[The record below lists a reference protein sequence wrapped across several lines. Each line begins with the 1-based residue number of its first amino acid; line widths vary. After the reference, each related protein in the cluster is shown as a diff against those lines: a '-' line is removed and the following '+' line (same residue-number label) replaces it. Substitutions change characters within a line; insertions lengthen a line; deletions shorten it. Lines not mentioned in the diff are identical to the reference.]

1 MEKGKVFDF
10 IRRRG
15 TLGILTLALVG
26 IVAFASYR
34 TSYPVTT
41 ETEMQNE
48 GTQDNGEKVSLA
60 ANDQNAASAN
70 TQTADGQNDTA
81 QIANTQNVQA
91 QMTDYQNGVSQ
102 SADAQQADGQSKDGL
117 GVNAA
122 ADGKVSQTSSGQVT
136 ADGTVTVKADH
147 TGTTDSKADD
157 QKTASSEETTEDTQE
172 VLSGSVISPT
182 VQFTEDSSLSWPA
195 AGSILMDYSMDGT
208 VYFQTLNEYKYN
220 PALIISSEV
229 GNPVVAAAKGI
240 VESIDSNE
248 ETGTT
253 LTMNIGDNYEL
264 IYGQLKELAVAEGD
278 VVEQGALLGYVSE
291 PTKYY
296 CEEGSNLYFAMKK
309 DGQITDPCLYLE

>member
-1 MEKGKVFDF
+1 MEKGKIFDF
-10 IRRRG
+10 IRKRG
-15 TLGILTLALVG
+15 TLGVLTLALVG

-41 ETEMQNE
+41 ETEEQKE
-48 GTQDNGEKVSLA
+48 
-60 ANDQNAASAN
+60 N
-70 TQTADGQNDTA
+70 TQTSQTETVDSAKNASLATVDQIDDGKKEAA
-81 QIANTQNVQA
+81 QIANTTSVQA
-91 QMTDYQNGVSQ
+91 QI
-102 SADAQQADGQSKDGL
+102 ADGGEPA
-117 GVNAA
+117 VA
-122 ADGKVSQTSSGQVT
+122 
-136 ADGTVTVKADH
+136 
-147 TGTTDSKADD
+147 TDSA
-157 QKTASSEETTEDTQE
+157 QENETEAARKDAREVSAESDAMTEDTQE

-220 PALIISSEV
+220 PALIISSQT

-240 VESIDSNE
+240 VESIDINE

-264 IYGQLKELAVAEGD
+264 IYGQLKEVAVAQGD
-278 VVEQGALLGYVSE
+278 VVEQGELLGYVSE

-309 DGQITDPCLYLE
+309 DGQVTDPCLYLE

>member
-1 MEKGKVFDF
+1 MEKGKIFDF
-10 IRRRG
+10 IRKRG
-15 TLGILTLALVG
+15 TLGVLTLALVG

-41 ETEMQNE
+41 ETEEQKE
-48 GTQDNGEKVSLA
+48 STQTSQTETVDSAKNASLA
-60 ANDQNAASAN
+60 TVDQID
-70 TQTADGQNDTA
+70 DGKKEAA
-81 QIANTQNVQA
+81 QIANTTSVQA
-91 QMTDYQNGVSQ
+91 QI
-102 SADAQQADGQSKDGL
+102 ADGGEPAVGTNSAQKNETEAARKDTRE
-117 GVNAA
+117 
-122 ADGKVSQTSSGQVT
+122 VSAESD
-136 ADGTVTVKADH
+136 AM
-147 TGTTDSKADD
+147 
-157 QKTASSEETTEDTQE
+157 TEDTQE

-220 PALIISSEV
+220 PALIISSQT

-240 VESIDSNE
+240 VESIDINE

-264 IYGQLKELAVAEGD
+264 IYGQLKEVAVAQGD
-278 VVEQGALLGYVSE
+278 VVEQGELLGYVSE

-309 DGQITDPCLYLE
+309 DGQVTDPCLYLE

>member
-1 MEKGKVFDF
+1 MEKGKIFDF
-10 IRRRG
+10 IRKRG
-15 TLGILTLALVG
+15 TLGVLTLALVG

-41 ETEMQNE
+41 ETEEQKE
-48 GTQDNGEKVSLA
+48 STQTSQTETVDSAKNASLA
-60 ANDQNAASAN
+60 TVDQID
-70 TQTADGQNDTA
+70 DGKKEAA
-81 QIANTQNVQA
+81 QIANTTSVQA
-91 QMTDYQNGVSQ
+91 QI
-102 SADAQQADGQSKDGL
+102 ADGGEPA
-117 GVNAA
+117 VA
-122 ADGKVSQTSSGQVT
+122 
-136 ADGTVTVKADH
+136 
-147 TGTTDSKADD
+147 TDSA
-157 QKTASSEETTEDTQE
+157 QENETEAARKDTREVSAESDAMTEDTQE

-220 PALIISSEV
+220 PALIISSQT

-240 VESIDSNE
+240 VESIDINE

-264 IYGQLKELAVAEGD
+264 IYGQLKEVAVAQGD
-278 VVEQGALLGYVSE
+278 VVEQGELLGYVSE

-309 DGQITDPCLYLE
+309 DGQVTDPCLYLE

>member
-1 MEKGKVFDF
+1 MEKGKIFDF
-10 IRRRG
+10 IRKRG
-15 TLGILTLALVG
+15 TLGVLTLALVG

-41 ETEMQNE
+41 ETEEQKE
-48 GTQDNGEKVSLA
+48 
-60 ANDQNAASAN
+60 N
-70 TQTADGQNDTA
+70 TQTSQTETVDSAKNASLATMDQIDDGQKEAA
-81 QIANTQNVQA
+81 QIANTTSVQA
-91 QMTDYQNGVSQ
+91 QI
-102 SADAQQADGQSKDGL
+102 ADGGEPA
-117 GVNAA
+117 VA
-122 ADGKVSQTSSGQVT
+122 
-136 ADGTVTVKADH
+136 
-147 TGTTDSKADD
+147 TDSA
-157 QKTASSEETTEDTQE
+157 QENETEAARKDTREVSAESDAMTEDTQE

-220 PALIISSEV
+220 PALIISSQT

-240 VESIDSNE
+240 VESIDINE

-264 IYGQLKELAVAEGD
+264 IYGQLKEVAVAQGD
-278 VVEQGALLGYVSE
+278 VVEQGELLGYVSE

-309 DGQITDPCLYLE
+309 DGQVTDPCLYLE

>member
-1 MEKGKVFDF
+1 MEKGKIFDF
-10 IRRRG
+10 IRKRG
-15 TLGILTLALVG
+15 TLGVLTLALVG

-41 ETEMQNE
+41 ETEEQKE
-48 GTQDNGEKVSLA
+48 STQTSQTETVDSAKNASLA
-60 ANDQNAASAN
+60 TVDQID
-70 TQTADGQNDTA
+70 DGKKEAA
-81 QIANTQNVQA
+81 QIANTTSVQA
-91 QMTDYQNGVSQ
+91 QI
-102 SADAQQADGQSKDGL
+102 ADGGEPA
-117 GVNAA
+117 VA
-122 ADGKVSQTSSGQVT
+122 
-136 ADGTVTVKADH
+136 
-147 TGTTDSKADD
+147 TDSA
-157 QKTASSEETTEDTQE
+157 QENETEAARKDAREVSAESDAMTEDTQE

-220 PALIISSEV
+220 PALIISSQT

-240 VESIDSNE
+240 VESIDINE

-264 IYGQLKELAVAEGD
+264 IYGQLKEVAVAQGD
-278 VVEQGALLGYVSE
+278 VVEQGELLGYVSE

-309 DGQITDPCLYLE
+309 DGQVTDPCLYLE

>member
-1 MEKGKVFDF
+1 MEKGKIFDF
-10 IRRRG
+10 IRKRG
-15 TLGILTLALVG
+15 TLGVLTLALVG

-41 ETEMQNE
+41 ETEEQKE
-48 GTQDNGEKVSLA
+48 
-60 ANDQNAASAN
+60 N
-70 TQTADGQNDTA
+70 TQTSQTETVDSAKNASLATVDQIDDGQKEAA
-81 QIANTQNVQA
+81 QIANTTSVQA
-91 QMTDYQNGVSQ
+91 QI
-102 SADAQQADGQSKDGL
+102 ADGGEPA
-117 GVNAA
+117 VA
-122 ADGKVSQTSSGQVT
+122 
-136 ADGTVTVKADH
+136 
-147 TGTTDSKADD
+147 TDSA
-157 QKTASSEETTEDTQE
+157 QENETEAARKDTREVSAESDAMTEDTQE

-220 PALIISSEV
+220 PALIISSQT

-240 VESIDSNE
+240 VESIDINE

-264 IYGQLKELAVAEGD
+264 IYGQLKEVAVAQGD
-278 VVEQGALLGYVSE
+278 VVEQGELLGYVSE

-309 DGQITDPCLYLE
+309 DGQVTDPCLYLE

>member
-1 MEKGKVFDF
+1 MEKGKIFDF
-10 IRRRG
+10 IRKRG
-15 TLGILTLALVG
+15 TLGVLTLALVG

-41 ETEMQNE
+41 ETEEQKE
-48 GTQDNGEKVSLA
+48 STQTSQTETVDSAKNASLA
-60 ANDQNAASAN
+60 TVDQID
-70 TQTADGQNDTA
+70 DGKKEAA
-81 QIANTQNVQA
+81 QIANTTSVQA
-91 QMTDYQNGVSQ
+91 QI
-102 SADAQQADGQSKDGL
+102 ADGGEPA
-117 GVNAA
+117 VA
-122 ADGKVSQTSSGQVT
+122 
-136 ADGTVTVKADH
+136 
-147 TGTTDSKADD
+147 TDSA
-157 QKTASSEETTEDTQE
+157 QENETEAARKDTREISAESDAMTEDTQE

-220 PALIISSEV
+220 PALIISSQT

-240 VESIDSNE
+240 VESIDINE

-264 IYGQLKELAVAEGD
+264 IYGQLKEVAVAQGD
-278 VVEQGALLGYVSE
+278 VVEQGELLGYVSE

-309 DGQITDPCLYLE
+309 DGQVTDPCLYLE

>member
-1 MEKGKVFDF
+1 MEKGKIFDF
-10 IRRRG
+10 IRKRG
-15 TLGILTLALVG
+15 TLGVLTLALVG

-41 ETEMQNE
+41 ETEEQKE
-48 GTQDNGEKVSLA
+48 STQTSQTETVDSAKNASLA
-60 ANDQNAASAN
+60 TVDQID
-70 TQTADGQNDTA
+70 DGKKEAA
-81 QIANTQNVQA
+81 QIANTTSVQA
-91 QMTDYQNGVSQ
+91 QI
-102 SADAQQADGQSKDGL
+102 ADGGEPA
-117 GVNAA
+117 VA
-122 ADGKVSQTSSGQVT
+122 
-136 ADGTVTVKADH
+136 
-147 TGTTDSKADD
+147 TDSA
-157 QKTASSEETTEDTQE
+157 QENETEAARKDTREVSAESDAMTEDTQE

-220 PALIISSEV
+220 PALIISSQT

-240 VESIDSNE
+240 VESIDVNE

-264 IYGQLKELAVAEGD
+264 IYGQLKEVAVAQGD
-278 VVEQGALLGYVSE
+278 VVEQGELLGYVSE

-309 DGQITDPCLYLE
+309 DGQVTDPCLYLE

>member
-1 MEKGKVFDF
+1 MEKGKIFDF
-10 IRRRG
+10 IRKRG
-15 TLGILTLALVG
+15 TLGVLTLALVG

-41 ETEMQNE
+41 ETEEQKE
-48 GTQDNGEKVSLA
+48 STQTSQTETVDSAKNASLA
-60 ANDQNAASAN
+60 TVDQID
-70 TQTADGQNDTA
+70 DGQKEAA
-81 QIANTQNVQA
+81 QIANTTSVQA
-91 QMTDYQNGVSQ
+91 QI
-102 SADAQQADGQSKDGL
+102 ADGGEPA
-117 GVNAA
+117 VA
-122 ADGKVSQTSSGQVT
+122 
-136 ADGTVTVKADH
+136 
-147 TGTTDSKADD
+147 TDSA
-157 QKTASSEETTEDTQE
+157 QENETEAARKDTREVSAESDAMTEDTQE

-220 PALIISSEV
+220 PALIIGSQT

-240 VESIDSNE
+240 VESIDINE

-264 IYGQLKELAVAEGD
+264 IYGQLKEVAVAQGD
-278 VVEQGALLGYVSE
+278 VVEQGELLGYVSE

-309 DGQITDPCLYLE
+309 DGQVTDPCLYLE

>member
-1 MEKGKVFDF
+1 MEKGKIFDF
-10 IRRRG
+10 IRKRG
-15 TLGILTLALVG
+15 TLGVLTLALVG

-41 ETEMQNE
+41 ETEEQKE
-48 GTQDNGEKVSLA
+48 
-60 ANDQNAASAN
+60 N
-70 TQTADGQNDTA
+70 TQTSQTETVDSAKNASLATVDQIDDGQKEAA
-81 QIANTQNVQA
+81 QIANTTSVQA
-91 QMTDYQNGVSQ
+91 QITDGGEPAV
-102 SADAQQADGQSKDGL
+102 A
-117 GVNAA
+117 
-122 ADGKVSQTSSGQVT
+122 
-136 ADGTVTVKADH
+136 
-147 TGTTDSKADD
+147 TDSA
-157 QKTASSEETTEDTQE
+157 QENETEAARKDTREVSAESDAMTEDTQE

-220 PALIISSEV
+220 PALIISSQT

-240 VESIDSNE
+240 VESIDINE

-264 IYGQLKELAVAEGD
+264 IYGQLKEVAVAQGD
-278 VVEQGALLGYVSE
+278 VVEQGELLGYVSE

-309 DGQITDPCLYLE
+309 DGQVTDPCLYLE

>member
-1 MEKGKVFDF
+1 MEKGKIFDF
-10 IRRRG
+10 IRKRG
-15 TLGILTLALVG
+15 TLGVLTLALVG

-41 ETEMQNE
+41 ETEEQKE
-48 GTQDNGEKVSLA
+48 
-60 ANDQNAASAN
+60 N
-70 TQTADGQNDTA
+70 TQTSQTETVDSAKNASLATVDQIDDGQKEAA
-81 QIANTQNVQA
+81 QIANTTSVQA
-91 QMTDYQNGVSQ
+91 QI
-102 SADAQQADGQSKDGL
+102 ADGGEPA
-117 GVNAA
+117 VA
-122 ADGKVSQTSSGQVT
+122 
-136 ADGTVTVKADH
+136 
-147 TGTTDSKADD
+147 TDSA
-157 QKTASSEETTEDTQE
+157 QENETEAARKDTREVSAESDAMTEDTQE

-220 PALIISSEV
+220 PALIISSQT

-240 VESIDSNE
+240 VESIDINE

-264 IYGQLKELAVAEGD
+264 IYGQLKEVAVAQGD
-278 VVEQGALLGYVSE
+278 VVEQGELLGYVSE

-296 CEEGSNLYFAMKK
+296 CEEGSNLYFAMEKN
-309 DGQITDPCLYLE
+309 GEPVDPIAYLP

>member
-1 MEKGKVFDF
+1 MEKEKIFDF
-10 IRRRG
+10 IRKRG
-15 TLGILTLALVG
+15 TLGVLTLALVG

-41 ETEMQNE
+41 ETEEQKE
-48 GTQDNGEKVSLA
+48 S
-60 ANDQNAASAN
+60 
-70 TQTADGQNDTA
+70 TQTSQTETVDSAKNASLTTVDQIDDGKKEAA
-81 QIANTQNVQA
+81 QIANTTSVQA
-91 QMTDYQNGVSQ
+91 QI
-102 SADAQQADGQSKDGL
+102 ADGGEPA
-117 GVNAA
+117 VA
-122 ADGKVSQTSSGQVT
+122 
-136 ADGTVTVKADH
+136 
-147 TGTTDSKADD
+147 TDSA
-157 QKTASSEETTEDTQE
+157 QENETEAARKDTREVSAESDAMTEDTQE

-208 VYFQTLNEYKYN
+208 VYFKTLNEYKYN
-220 PALIISSEV
+220 PALIISSQA

-240 VESIDSNE
+240 VESIDINE

-264 IYGQLKELAVAEGD
+264 IYGQLKEVAVAQGD
-278 VVEQGALLGYVSE
+278 VVEQGELLGYVSE

-309 DGQITDPCLYLE
+309 DGQVTDPCLYLE

>member
-1 MEKGKVFDF
+1 MEKGKIFDF
-10 IRRRG
+10 IRKRG
-15 TLGILTLALVG
+15 TLGVLTLALVG

-41 ETEMQNE
+41 ETEEQKE
-48 GTQDNGEKVSLA
+48 STQTSQTETMDSAKNASLA
-60 ANDQNAASAN
+60 TVDQID
-70 TQTADGQNDTA
+70 DGKKDAA
-81 QIANTQNVQA
+81 QIANTTSVQA
-91 QMTDYQNGVSQ
+91 QIVDGGDHTVGTD
-102 SADAQQADGQSKDGL
+102 SAQENETEADGRHTRE
-117 GVNAA
+117 
-122 ADGKVSQTSSGQVT
+122 VSTESDVM
-136 ADGTVTVKADH
+136 
-147 TGTTDSKADD
+147 
-157 QKTASSEETTEDTQE
+157 TEDTQE

-220 PALIISSEV
+220 PALIIGSQT

-240 VESIDSNE
+240 VESIDTNE

-264 IYGQLKELAVAEGD
+264 IYGQLKEVAVAQGD
-278 VVEQGALLGYVSE
+278 VVEQGELLGYVSE

-309 DGQITDPCLYLE
+309 DGQVTDPCLYLE

>member
-1 MEKGKVFDF
+1 MEKGKIFDF
-10 IRRRG
+10 IRKRG
-15 TLGILTLALVG
+15 TLGVLTLALVG

-41 ETEMQNE
+41 ETEEQKE
-48 GTQDNGEKVSLA
+48 
-60 ANDQNAASAN
+60 N
-70 TQTADGQNDTA
+70 TQTSQTETVDSAKNASLATVDQIDDGKKDAA
-81 QIANTQNVQA
+81 QIANTTSVQA
-91 QMTDYQNGVSQ
+91 QI
-102 SADAQQADGQSKDGL
+102 ADGGEPA
-117 GVNAA
+117 VA
-122 ADGKVSQTSSGQVT
+122 
-136 ADGTVTVKADH
+136 
-147 TGTTDSKADD
+147 TDSA
-157 QKTASSEETTEDTQE
+157 QENETEEARKDTREVSAESDAMTEDTQE

-220 PALIISSEV
+220 PALIISSQT

-240 VESIDSNE
+240 VESIDINE
-248 ETGTT
+248 DTGTT

-264 IYGQLKELAVAEGD
+264 IYGQLKEVAVAQGD
-278 VVEQGALLGYVSE
+278 VVEQGELLGYVSE

-309 DGQITDPCLYLE
+309 DGQVTDPCLYLE

>member
-1 MEKGKVFDF
+1 MEKGKIFDF
-10 IRRRG
+10 IRKRG
-15 TLGILTLALVG
+15 TLGVLTLALVG

-41 ETEMQNE
+41 ETEEQKE
-48 GTQDNGEKVSLA
+48 
-60 ANDQNAASAN
+60 N
-70 TQTADGQNDTA
+70 TQTSQTETVDSAKNASLATVDQIDDGQKEAA
-81 QIANTQNVQA
+81 QIANTTSVQA
-91 QMTDYQNGVSQ
+91 QI
-102 SADAQQADGQSKDGL
+102 ADGGEPA
-117 GVNAA
+117 VA
-122 ADGKVSQTSSGQVT
+122 
-136 ADGTVTVKADH
+136 
-147 TGTTDSKADD
+147 TDSV
-157 QKTASSEETTEDTQE
+157 QENETEAARKDTREVSAESDAMTEDTQE

-220 PALIISSEV
+220 PALIISSQT

-240 VESIDSNE
+240 VESIDVNE

-264 IYGQLKELAVAEGD
+264 IYGQLKEVAVAQGD
-278 VVEQGALLGYVSE
+278 VVEQGELLGYVSE

-309 DGQITDPCLYLE
+309 DGQVTDPCLYLE

>member
-1 MEKGKVFDF
+1 MEKGKIFDF
-10 IRRRG
+10 IRKRG
-15 TLGILTLALVG
+15 TLGVLTLALVG

-41 ETEMQNE
+41 ETEEQKE
-48 GTQDNGEKVSLA
+48 STQTSQTETVDSAKNASLA
-60 ANDQNAASAN
+60 TVDQID
-70 TQTADGQNDTA
+70 DGKKDAA
-81 QIANTQNVQA
+81 QIANTTSVQA
-91 QMTDYQNGVSQ
+91 QIDDGGEHTAGTD
-102 SADAQQADGQSKDGL
+102 SAQENETEADGRHTRE
-117 GVNAA
+117 
-122 ADGKVSQTSSGQVT
+122 VSTESD
-136 ADGTVTVKADH
+136 AM
-147 TGTTDSKADD
+147 
-157 QKTASSEETTEDTQE
+157 TEDTQE

-220 PALIISSEV
+220 PALIIGSQT

-240 VESIDSNE
+240 VESIDINE

-264 IYGQLKELAVAEGD
+264 IYGQLKEVAVAQGD
-278 VVEQGALLGYVSE
+278 VVEQGELLGYVSE

-309 DGQITDPCLYLE
+309 DGQVTDPCLYLE

>member
-1 MEKGKVFDF
+1 MEKGKIFDF
-10 IRRRG
+10 IRKRG
-15 TLGILTLALVG
+15 TLGVLTLALVG

-41 ETEMQNE
+41 ETEEQKE
-48 GTQDNGEKVSLA
+48 STQTSQTKTVDSAKNASLA
-60 ANDQNAASAN
+60 TVDQID
-70 TQTADGQNDTA
+70 DGKKEAA
-81 QIANTQNVQA
+81 QIANTTSVQA
-91 QMTDYQNGVSQ
+91 QI
-102 SADAQQADGQSKDGL
+102 ADGGEPAV
-117 GVNAA
+117 G
-122 ADGKVSQTSSGQVT
+122 
-136 ADGTVTVKADH
+136 
-147 TGTTDSKADD
+147 TDSA
-157 QKTASSEETTEDTQE
+157 EENETEAARKDTREVFAESDAMTEDTQE

-208 VYFQTLNEYKYN
+208 VYFKTLNEYKYN
-220 PALIISSEV
+220 PALIISSQA

-240 VESIDSNE
+240 VESIDINE

-264 IYGQLKELAVAEGD
+264 IYGQLKEVAVAQGD
-278 VVEQGALLGYVSE
+278 VVEQGELLGYVSE

-309 DGQITDPCLYLE
+309 DGQVTDPCLYLE

>member
-1 MEKGKVFDF
+1 MEKGKIFDF
-10 IRRRG
+10 IRKRG
-15 TLGILTLALVG
+15 TLGVLTLALVG

-41 ETEMQNE
+41 ETEEQKE
-48 GTQDNGEKVSLA
+48 
-60 ANDQNAASAN
+60 N
-70 TQTADGQNDTA
+70 TQTSQTETVDSAKNASLATVDQIDDGKKEAA
-81 QIANTQNVQA
+81 QIANTTSVQA
-91 QMTDYQNGVSQ
+91 QI
-102 SADAQQADGQSKDGL
+102 ADGGEPAV
-117 GVNAA
+117 G
-122 ADGKVSQTSSGQVT
+122 
-136 ADGTVTVKADH
+136 
-147 TGTTDSKADD
+147 TDSA
-157 QKTASSEETTEDTQE
+157 QENETEAARKDAREVSAESDAMTEDTQE

-220 PALIISSEV
+220 PALIISSQT
-229 GNPVVAAAKGI
+229 GNPVIAAAKGI
-240 VESIDSNE
+240 VESIDINE

-264 IYGQLKELAVAEGD
+264 IYGQLKEVAVAQGD
-278 VVEQGALLGYVSE
+278 VVEQGELLGYVSE

-309 DGQITDPCLYLE
+309 DGQVTDPCLYLE

>member
-1 MEKGKVFDF
+1 MEKGKIFDF
-10 IRRRG
+10 IRKRG
-15 TLGILTLALVG
+15 TLGVLTLALVG

-41 ETEMQNE
+41 ETEEQKE
-48 GTQDNGEKVSLA
+48 
-60 ANDQNAASAN
+60 N
-70 TQTADGQNDTA
+70 TQTSQTETVDSAKNASLATVDQIDDGKKEAA
-81 QIANTQNVQA
+81 QIANTTSVQA
-91 QMTDYQNGVSQ
+91 QI
-102 SADAQQADGQSKDGL
+102 ADGGEPAV
-117 GVNAA
+117 G
-122 ADGKVSQTSSGQVT
+122 
-136 ADGTVTVKADH
+136 
-147 TGTTDSKADD
+147 TDSA
-157 QKTASSEETTEDTQE
+157 QENETEANGRHTREVSTESDAMTEDTQE

-220 PALIISSEV
+220 PALIISSQE

-240 VESIDSNE
+240 VESIDINE

-264 IYGQLKELAVAEGD
+264 VYGQLKEVTVAQGD
-278 VVEQGALLGYVSE
+278 VVEQGELLGYVSE

-309 DGQITDPCLYLE
+309 DGQVTDPCLYLE

>member
-1 MEKGKVFDF
+1 MEKGKIFDF
-10 IRRRG
+10 IRKRG
-15 TLGILTLALVG
+15 TLGVLTLALVG

-41 ETEMQNE
+41 ETEGQKESMQTSQTETVDSAKNA
-48 GTQDNGEKVSLA
+48 SLA
-60 ANDQNAASAN
+60 AVDQID
-70 TQTADGQNDTA
+70 DGKKEAA
-81 QIANTQNVQA
+81 QIANTTSVQA
-91 QMTDYQNGVSQ
+91 QI
-102 SADAQQADGQSKDGL
+102 ADGGEPAV
-117 GVNAA
+117 G
-122 ADGKVSQTSSGQVT
+122 
-136 ADGTVTVKADH
+136 
-147 TGTTDSKADD
+147 TDSA
-157 QKTASSEETTEDTQE
+157 QENETEAARKDTREVSAESDAMTEDTQE

-220 PALIISSEV
+220 PALIISSQT

-240 VESIDSNE
+240 VESIDINE

-264 IYGQLKELAVAEGD
+264 IYGQLKEVAVAQGD
-278 VVEQGALLGYVSE
+278 VVEQGELLGYVSE

-309 DGQITDPCLYLE
+309 DGQVTDPCLYLE

>member
-1 MEKGKVFDF
+1 MEKGKIFDF
-10 IRRRG
+10 IRKRG
-15 TLGILTLALVG
+15 TLGVLTLALVG

-41 ETEMQNE
+41 ETEEQKE
-48 GTQDNGEKVSLA
+48 
-60 ANDQNAASAN
+60 N
-70 TQTADGQNDTA
+70 TQTSQTETVDSAKNASLATVDQIDDGQKEAA
-81 QIANTQNVQA
+81 QIANTTSVQA
-91 QMTDYQNGVSQ
+91 QI
-102 SADAQQADGQSKDGL
+102 ADGGEPAV
-117 GVNAA
+117 G
-122 ADGKVSQTSSGQVT
+122 
-136 ADGTVTVKADH
+136 
-147 TGTTDSKADD
+147 TDSA
-157 QKTASSEETTEDTQE
+157 QENETEAARKDTREVSAESDAMTEDTQE

-220 PALIISSEV
+220 PALIISSQT

-240 VESIDSNE
+240 VESIDINE

-264 IYGQLKELAVAEGD
+264 IYGQLKEVAVAQGD
-278 VVEQGALLGYVSE
+278 VVEQGELLGYVSE

-309 DGQITDPCLYLE
+309 DGQVTDPCLYLE

>member
-1 MEKGKVFDF
+1 MEKGKIFDF
-10 IRRRG
+10 IRKRG
-15 TLGILTLALVG
+15 TLGVLTLALVG

-41 ETEMQNE
+41 ETEGQKESMQTSQTETVDSAKNA
-48 GTQDNGEKVSLA
+48 SLA
-60 ANDQNAASAN
+60 TVDQID
-70 TQTADGQNDTA
+70 DGKKEAA
-81 QIANTQNVQA
+81 QIANTTSVQA
-91 QMTDYQNGVSQ
+91 QI
-102 SADAQQADGQSKDGL
+102 ADGGEPAV
-117 GVNAA
+117 G
-122 ADGKVSQTSSGQVT
+122 
-136 ADGTVTVKADH
+136 
-147 TGTTDSKADD
+147 TDSA
-157 QKTASSEETTEDTQE
+157 QENETEAARKDTREVSAESDAMTEDTQE

-220 PALIISSEV
+220 PALIISSQT

-240 VESIDSNE
+240 VDSIDIKE

-253 LTMNIGDNYEL
+253 LTMNNGDNYEL
-264 IYGQLKELAVAEGD
+264 IYGQLKEVAVAQGD
-278 VVEQGALLGYVSE
+278 VVEQGELLGYVSE

-309 DGQITDPCLYLE
+309 DGQVTDPCLYLE

>member
-1 MEKGKVFDF
+1 MEKGKIFDF
-10 IRRRG
+10 IRKRG
-15 TLGILTLALVG
+15 TLGVLTLALVG

-41 ETEMQNE
+41 ETEEQKE
-48 GTQDNGEKVSLA
+48 STQTSQTETVDSAKNASLA
-60 ANDQNAASAN
+60 AVDQID
-70 TQTADGQNDTA
+70 DGKKEAA
-81 QIANTQNVQA
+81 QIANTTSVQA
-91 QMTDYQNGVSQ
+91 QI
-102 SADAQQADGQSKDGL
+102 ADGGEPAV
-117 GVNAA
+117 G
-122 ADGKVSQTSSGQVT
+122 
-136 ADGTVTVKADH
+136 
-147 TGTTDSKADD
+147 TDSA
-157 QKTASSEETTEDTQE
+157 QENETEAARKDTREVSAESDAMTEDTQE

-220 PALIISSEV
+220 PALIISSQT

-240 VESIDSNE
+240 VESIDVNE

-264 IYGQLKELAVAEGD
+264 IYGQLKEVAVAQGD
-278 VVEQGALLGYVSE
+278 VVEQGELLGYVSE

-309 DGQITDPCLYLE
+309 DGQVTDPCLYLE

>member
-1 MEKGKVFDF
+1 MEKGKIFDF
-10 IRRRG
+10 IRKRG
-15 TLGILTLALVG
+15 TLGVLTLALVG

-41 ETEMQNE
+41 ETEEQKE
-48 GTQDNGEKVSLA
+48 
-60 ANDQNAASAN
+60 N
-70 TQTADGQNDTA
+70 TQTSQTETVDSAKNASLATVDQIDDGQKEAA
-81 QIANTQNVQA
+81 QIANTTSVQA
-91 QMTDYQNGVSQ
+91 QI
-102 SADAQQADGQSKDGL
+102 ADGGEPA
-117 GVNAA
+117 VA
-122 ADGKVSQTSSGQVT
+122 
-136 ADGTVTVKADH
+136 
-147 TGTTDSKADD
+147 TDSA
-157 QKTASSEETTEDTQE
+157 QENETEAARKDTREVSAESDAMTEDTQE

-220 PALIISSEV
+220 PALIISSQT

-240 VESIDSNE
+240 VESIDINE

-264 IYGQLKELAVAEGD
+264 IYGQLKEVAVAQGD
-278 VVEQGALLGYVSE
+278 VVEQGELLGYVSE

-309 DGQITDPCLYLE
+309 DGQVTEPCLYLE

>member
-1 MEKGKVFDF
+1 MEKGKIFDF
-10 IRRRG
+10 IRKRG
-15 TLGILTLALVG
+15 TLGVLTLALVG

-41 ETEMQNE
+41 ETEEQKE
-48 GTQDNGEKVSLA
+48 STQTSQTETVDSAKNASLA
-60 ANDQNAASAN
+60 TVDQID
-70 TQTADGQNDTA
+70 DGKKEAA
-81 QIANTQNVQA
+81 QIANTTSVQA
-91 QMTDYQNGVSQ
+91 QI
-102 SADAQQADGQSKDGL
+102 ADGGEPAV
-117 GVNAA
+117 G
-122 ADGKVSQTSSGQVT
+122 
-136 ADGTVTVKADH
+136 
-147 TGTTDSKADD
+147 TDSA
-157 QKTASSEETTEDTQE
+157 QENETEATRKDTREVSAESDAMTEDTQE

-220 PALIISSEV
+220 PALIISSQT

-240 VESIDSNE
+240 VESIDINE

-264 IYGQLKELAVAEGD
+264 IYGQLKEVAVAQGD
-278 VVEQGALLGYVSE
+278 VVEQGELLGYVSE

-309 DGQITDPCLYLE
+309 DGQVTDPCLYLE